1 MWNWKCPG
9 EVEHFCAWTL
19 PLSCQVSSWL
29 HSFHKDELRLLC
41 IRQCWSENESHRDR
55 QLIYYQPPSTQKHRR
70 GVAQC
75 LTPRRTTLG
84 LKCEFSKLAEWESIP
99 DFGNQCQISEIK
111 ASFLLNPNPQI
122 CPFKMSGFTFYNRG
136 VWHGPPITHQHSMNL
151 LIDECSFWL
160 ARCYQICRSFQ
171 RWPLESINFGFM
183 VEKERDIS
191 WC

>member
-111 ASFLLNPNPQI
+111 ASFLLIQTHRFVLSKCLVLLSTIEGSDMGPQ
-122 CPFKMSGFTFYNRG
+122 SHTSTAWTY
-136 VWHGPPITHQHSMNL
+136 S
-151 LIDECSFWL
+151 
-160 ARCYQICRSFQ
+160 
-171 RWPLESINFGFM
+171 
-183 VEKERDIS
+183 
-191 WC
+191 